1 MDKSLIEK
9 FKDLNDLEF
18 EIIFIDSICKKM
30 KTLNSQEVR
39 IATMLFMYMSIVE
52 SLKKYKQLAAD
63 NNRTIPHGEAINMLI
78 NKGDLF
84 LSSVAAEEDRSYYVY
99 KSLSD
104 FYEFSKDLLSL
115 LKSEMTEDPTYAHL
129 IKS

>member
-63 NNRTIPHGEAINMLI
+63 SNRAIPHGEAINMLI

-104 FYEFSKDLLSL
+104 VYEFAKDLLAV
-115 LKSEMTEDPTYAHL
+115 LKGEMTEDPKYAHL